1 MANKLV
7 RPSSPSWYQE
17 MNLAAERNQSRPTL
31 LISSGTISLGDMM
44 KPALVLLALVALLV
58 VGDFI
63 FSRGEGTH
71 ALVVGLSQLAH
82 KRMVE

>member
-1 MANKLV
+1 
-7 RPSSPSWYQE
+7 
-17 MNLAAERNQSRPTL
+17 
-31 LISSGTISLGDMM
+31 M

-58 VGDFI
+58 AGDFI